1 MAKGKYRVSFAD
13 GTYDDIEAE
22 SRDAAKNA
30 AKNDRL
36 NTLDPARKMSAPDR
50 NSHQT
55 VRVVNVAEHGVDA
68 IDDEDGTHKP
78 RAGSRRGSHRDTT
91 AGVIAFLVIGLA
103 SLLDYLHPVSARAI
117 GHAGVMQVIGASGTA
132 IGATIAA
139 LAAVTGDSLV
149 MPFFNESKKA
159 WMLQLWSDVQVAG
172 TLRVRSGKWHDDV
185 QGIRIKTII
194 SDLQPLLPAGTKQP
208 LYSGDTLH
216 VDLGGS
222 AVAGDIEY
230 VVMLMWFEEL
240 SAQAANLI
248 TYEQFRAREGNY
260 ITGENTIATGTTA
273 AWTGAEAINADIDQF
288 HARSNYAI
296 TGYLVDTEVSA
307 VAWQG
312 NDTANVR
319 NGGPGCETEREIT
332 AQWFVELA
340 RKTGLACIPVI
351 NADNKAATTVST
363 LQDENGA
370 DSVLDTIFCELR
382 SS

>member
-13 GTYDDIEAE
+13 GTYDDVDAE
-22 SRDAAKNA
+22 SRDDAKTQAKNA
-30 AKNDRL
+30 RL
-36 NTLDPARKMSAPDR
+36 NKLDPAHKMNPLDR
-50 NSHQT
+50 NSHNT
-55 VRVVNVAEHGVDA
+55 VKILRVGEHGLDVALAVLVCVGAA
-68 IDDEDGTHKP
+68 IAMILDRFSP
-78 RAGSRRGSHRDTT
+78 L
-91 AGVIAFLVIGLA
+91 AGVHAN
-103 SLLDYLHPVSARAI
+103 
-117 GHAGVMQVIGASGTA
+117 HAGVMQVIGASGTA

-139 LAAVTGDSLV
+139 LTAVSGDSLV
-149 MPFFNESKKA
+149 MPFFNENKKA
-159 WMLQLWSDVQVAG
+159 WLLQLWSDIQVAG

-185 QGIRIKTII
+185 QGIRIKTVI

-208 LYSGDTLH
+208 VYSGDTLH

-248 TYEQFRAREGNY
+248 TYEQFKAREGNY

-273 AWTGAEAINADIDQF
+273 AWTGAEAINADVDQF

-296 TGYLVDTEVSA
+296 VGYLVDTEVSA

-319 NGGPGCETEREIT
+319 NGGPGTETEREIT

-340 RKTGLACIPVI
+340 RKTGLPCIPVI

-370 DSVLDTIFCELR
+370 DTVLDTIFCELK
-382 SS
+382 SA